1 MSLVLSGNGA
11 ISSSNAVNVTSKL
24 QVTNATY
31 TNMYPAGHPMSIP
44 GLMTWFDF
52 DHSATYAN
60 SSDTAQAY
68 SVRDLSP
75 YGKAWSA
82 KYGNNSG
89 YRNTQ
94 FQTGPGTSKR
104 VMKTGG
110 SSVSDGGII
119 HTNHFRYD
127 MTFYQQAHTWVFWV
141 WHGSTRYNN
150 ETLVSQNQPVNGSY
164 QIIRAYPTRWEF
176 YCVGTTAASI
186 TSTNTGGFNNNSW
199 SMLSFT
205 SYNGDTMRV
214 GLHNASQATGGYD
227 VGSFTQNWNWMGT
240 SGSYGMQIGSS
251 EWGSN
256 YEAWGGGSD
265 TGSVAGYIGPIML
278 YNNALSTTELTS
290 LFTYYRSAFNV

>member
-11 ISSSNAVNVTSKL
+11 ISSSNNVNVTSKL

-44 GLMTWFDF
+44 GLMTWIDF
-52 DHSATYAN
+52 DYSIDTT
-60 SSDTAQAY
+60 DTARAY

-75 YGKAWSA
+75 YGKGWSA

-110 SSVSDGGII
+110 GSVSDGGII
-119 HTNHFRYD
+119 HTNQFRYD
-127 MTFYQQAHTWVFWV
+127 MVFYQQAHTWVMWV
-141 WHGSTRYNN
+141 WHGSSKYSN
-150 ETLVSQNQPVNGSY
+150 ESLITQNQSVNGSY
-164 QIIRAYPTRWEF
+164 QIIRSYSGYWDF
-176 YCVGTTAASI
+176 YNIGATSAHIA
-186 TSTNTGGFNNNSW
+186 STNTGGFNNNSW

-205 SYNGDTMRV
+205 SYHGDSMRV
-214 GLHNASQATGGYD
+214 GLHNASQASGGYD
-227 VGSFTQNWNWMGT
+227 TGSFTQNWNWMGT
-240 SGSYGMQIGSS
+240 SGSYAMHIGSS
-251 EWGSN
+251 EWGTN
-256 YEAWGGGSD
+256 YESWGGGSD
-265 TGSVAGYIGPIML
+265 TASGYGYIGPVML

-290 LFTYYRSAFNV
+290 LFTYYRSSFNI